1 MLTKNSKN
9 QNHLLSFFGN
19 VVEIR
24 VSQGFFV
31 FFLTLWVLLLML
43 EGLLEQL
50 LCISVS
56 FALSTKD
63 NLQLQYTPVLSNS
76 LVPSL
81 LALGKAINPAR
92 GSEIAPTALC

>member
-1 MLTKNSKN
+1 M
-9 QNHLLSFFGN
+9 LSFFGN
-19 VVEIR
+19 VVELR
-24 VSQGFFV
+24 VSEGFFSL
-31 FFLTLWVLLLML
+31 FFLTLCVLLLML

-92 GSEIAPTALC
+92 GSER